1 MRKDG
6 ATVQAAKA
14 ESLPFGLN
22 PARDDHAERGLVEA
36 AQGGDQA
43 AFAELVRRYDRSV
56 LRIALRLLPSRE
68 DAQDAYQDAF
78 IKAYRKLDTF
88 RFQCRFHTWL
98 YRIATNVCLD
108 QLRRRRARPEFGVF
122 EAEHEAGRSPLQ
134 LAADSRPASSPDQ
147 MLGSGEISRRIKTAL
162 TTLSDRERLVFT
174 LRHHEGM
181 RLRQIGEACA
191 MSEESAKQCLFR
203 ATKKLRKELQ
213 DVRG

>member
-1 MRKDG
+1 M
-6 ATVQAAKA
+6 QAAKA
-14 ESLPFGLN
+14 ESLHFGLN
-22 PARDDHAERGLVEA
+22 PARDDLTERRLVEA
-36 AQGGDQA
+36 AQDGDQG

-78 IKAYRKLDTF
+78 IKAYRRLDTF

-108 QLRRRRARPEFGVF
+108 HLRRRKARPEFGVF
-122 EAEHEAGRSPLQ
+122 EADHETGRSPLQ
-134 LAADSRPASSPDQ
+134 LAADPRPSSAPDQ
-147 MLGSGEISRRIKTAL
+147 MLGGEEISRRIKVAL
-162 TTLSDRERLVFT
+162 ETLSDRERLVFT

-181 RLRQIGEACA
+181 RLRQIGEACS

>member
-1 MRKDG
+1 M
-6 ATVQAAKA
+6 QAAKA
-14 ESLPFGLN
+14 ESLHFGLN
-22 PARDDHAERGLVEA
+22 PARDDLTERRLVEA
-36 AQGGDQA
+36 AQDGDQG

-56 LRIALRLLPSRE
+56 LRIALRLLPSSE

-78 IKAYRKLDTF
+78 IKAYRRLDTF

-108 QLRRRRARPEFGVF
+108 HLRRRKARPEFGVF
-122 EAEHEAGRSPLQ
+122 EADHETGRSPLQ
-134 LAADSRPASSPDQ
+134 LAADPRPSSSPEQ
-147 MLGSGEISRRIKTAL
+147 MLGSEEISRRLKVAL
-162 TTLSDRERLVFT
+162 DTLSDRERLVFT

-181 RLRQIGEACA
+181 RLRQIGEACS

-203 ATKKLRKELQ
+203 ATKKLRKELR

>member
-1 MRKDG
+1 M
-6 ATVQAAKA
+6 QAAKA
-14 ESLPFGLN
+14 ESLHFGLS
-22 PARDDHAERGLVEA
+22 PARDDLTERRLVEA
-36 AQGGDQA
+36 AQDGDQG
-43 AFAELVRRYDRSV
+43 AFSELVRRYDRSV

-78 IKAYRKLDTF
+78 IKAYRRLDTF

-108 QLRRRRARPEFGVF
+108 HLRRRKARPEFGVF
-122 EAEHEAGRSPLQ
+122 EADHETGRSPLQ
-134 LAADSRPASSPDQ
+134 LAADPRPSSSPEQ
-147 MLGSGEISRRIKTAL
+147 MLGSDQISRRIELAL
-162 TTLSDRERLVFT
+162 DTLSDRERLVFT

-181 RLRQIGEACA
+181 RLRQIGETCS

>member
-1 MRKDG
+1 M
-6 ATVQAAKA
+6 QAAKA
-14 ESLPFGLN
+14 ESLHFGLS
-22 PARDDHAERGLVEA
+22 PARDDLAERRLVEA
-36 AQGGDQA
+36 AQDGDQG

-56 LRIALRLLPSRE
+56 LRIALRLLPSSE

-78 IKAYRKLDTF
+78 IKAYRRLDTF

-108 QLRRRRARPEFGVF
+108 HLRRRKARPEFGVF
-122 EAEHEAGRSPLQ
+122 EADHEAGRSPLQ
-134 LAADSRPASSPDQ
+134 LAADPRPSSSPEQ
-147 MLGSGEISRRIKTAL
+147 MVGSEEISRRLKVAL
-162 TTLSDRERLVFT
+162 DSLSERERLVFT

-181 RLRQIGEACA
+181 RLRQIGETCS

-203 ATKKLRKELQ
+203 ATKKLRKELR

>member
-1 MRKDG
+1 M
-6 ATVQAAKA
+6 QAAKA
-14 ESLPFGLN
+14 ESLHFGLS
-22 PARDDHAERGLVEA
+22 PARDDLTERRLVEA
-36 AQGGDQA
+36 AQDGDQG

-56 LRIALRLLPSRE
+56 LRIALRLLPSSE
-68 DAQDAYQDAF
+68 DAQDAYQEAF
-78 IKAYRKLDTF
+78 LKAYRKLDTF

-108 QLRRRRARPEFGVF
+108 HLRRRRARPEFGVF
-122 EAEHEAGRSPLQ
+122 ESDHDTGRSPLQ
-134 LAADSRPASSPDQ
+134 LAADPRPSSSPEQ
-147 MLGSGEISRRIKTAL
+147 MLGSAEISRRIKVAL
-162 TTLSDRERLVFT
+162 DTLSDRERLVFT

-181 RLRQIGEACA
+181 RLRQIGETCS

>member
-1 MRKDG
+1 M
-6 ATVQAAKA
+6 QAAKA
-14 ESLPFGLN
+14 ESLHFGLN
-22 PARDDHAERGLVEA
+22 PARDDLTERRLVEA
-36 AQGGDQA
+36 AQDGDQG

-56 LRIALRLLPSRE
+56 LRIALRLLPSSE

-78 IKAYRKLDTF
+78 IKAYRRLDTF

-108 QLRRRRARPEFGVF
+108 HLRRRKARPEFGVF
-122 EAEHEAGRSPLQ
+122 EADHETGRSPLQ
-134 LAADSRPASSPDQ
+134 LAADPRPTSSPEQ
-147 MLGSGEISRRIKTAL
+147 MLGSEEISRRIKVAL
-162 TTLSDRERLVFT
+162 DTLSDRERLVFT

-181 RLRQIGEACA
+181 RLRQIGEACS

>member
-1 MRKDG
+1 MRKDS
-6 ATVQAAKA
+6 AKVQAAKA
-14 ESLPFGLN
+14 ESLHFGLN
-22 PARDDHAERGLVEA
+22 PARDDLTERRLVEA
-36 AQGGDQA
+36 AQDGDQG

-56 LRIALRLLPSRE
+56 LRIALRLLPSSE

-78 IKAYRKLDTF
+78 IKAYRRLDTF

-108 QLRRRRARPEFGVF
+108 HLRRRKARPEFGVF
-122 EAEHEAGRSPLQ
+122 EADHETGRSPLQ
-134 LAADSRPASSPDQ
+134 LAADPRPTSSPEQ
-147 MLGSGEISRRIKTAL
+147 MLGSEEISRRIKVAL
-162 TTLSDRERLVFT
+162 DTLSDRERLVFT

-181 RLRQIGEACA
+181 RLRQIGEACS

>member
-1 MRKDG
+1 M
-6 ATVQAAKA
+6 QAAKA
-14 ESLPFGLN
+14 ESLHFGLS
-22 PARDDHAERGLVEA
+22 PARDDPTERRLVEA
-36 AQGGDQA
+36 AQDGDQG

-56 LRIALRLLPSRE
+56 LRIALRLLPSSE

-78 IKAYRKLDTF
+78 IKAYRRLDTF

-108 QLRRRRARPEFGVF
+108 HLRRRKSRPEFGVF
-122 EAEHEAGRSPLQ
+122 EADHETGRSPLQ
-134 LAADSRPASSPDQ
+134 LAADPRPSSSPEQ
-147 MLGSGEISRRIKTAL
+147 MLDSEEISRRIKVAL
-162 TTLSDRERLVFT
+162 ETLSDRERLVFT

-181 RLRQIGEACA
+181 RLRQIGETCS

-203 ATKKLRKELQ
+203 ATKKLRRELQ

>member
-1 MRKDG
+1 M
-6 ATVQAAKA
+6 QAAKA
-14 ESLPFGLN
+14 ESLHFGLSA
-22 PARDDHAERGLVEA
+22 ARDDLTERRLVEA
-36 AQGGDQA
+36 AQDGDQG
-43 AFAELVRRYDRSV
+43 AFSELVRRYDRSV
-56 LRIALRLLPSRE
+56 LRIALRLLPSSE

-78 IKAYRKLDTF
+78 IKAYRRLDTF

-108 QLRRRRARPEFGVF
+108 HLRRRKARPEFGVF
-122 EAEHEAGRSPLQ
+122 EADHETGRSPLQ
-134 LAADSRPASSPDQ
+134 LAADPRPSSSPEQ
-147 MLGSGEISRRIKTAL
+147 MLGSDEISRRIELAL
-162 TTLSDRERLVFT
+162 DTLSDRERLVFT

-181 RLRQIGEACA
+181 RLRQIGETCS

>member
-1 MRKDG
+1 M
-6 ATVQAAKA
+6 QAAKA
-14 ESLPFGLN
+14 ESLHFGLS
-22 PARDDHAERGLVEA
+22 PARDDLTERRLVEA
-36 AQGGDQA
+36 AQDGDQG

-56 LRIALRLLPSRE
+56 LRIALRLLPSSE

-78 IKAYRKLDTF
+78 IKAYRRLDTF

-108 QLRRRRARPEFGVF
+108 HLRRRKARPEFGVF
-122 EAEHEAGRSPLQ
+122 EVDHETGRSPLQ
-134 LAADSRPASSPDQ
+134 LAADPRPSSSPEQ
-147 MLGSGEISRRIKTAL
+147 MLGSEEISRRLKVAL
-162 TTLSDRERLVFT
+162 DTLSDRERLVFT

-181 RLRQIGEACA
+181 RLRQIGESCS

>member
-1 MRKDG
+1 M
-6 ATVQAAKA
+6 QAAKA
-14 ESLPFGLN
+14 ESLHFGLN
-22 PARDDHAERGLVEA
+22 PARDDLTERRLVEA
-36 AQGGDQA
+36 AQDGDQG

-56 LRIALRLLPSRE
+56 LRIALRLLPSSE
-68 DAQDAYQDAF
+68 DAKDAYQDAF
-78 IKAYRKLDTF
+78 IKAYRRLDTF

-108 QLRRRRARPEFGVF
+108 HLRRRKARPEFGVF
-122 EAEHEAGRSPLQ
+122 EADHETGRSPLQ
-134 LAADSRPASSPDQ
+134 LAADPRPSSSPEQ
-147 MLGSGEISRRIKTAL
+147 MLGSEEISRRINVAL
-162 TTLSDRERLVFT
+162 DTLSDRERLVFT

-181 RLRQIGEACA
+181 RLRQIGETCS

>member
-1 MRKDG
+1 MRKDS
-6 ATVQAAKA
+6 AKVQAAKA
-14 ESLPFGLN
+14 ESLHFGLS
-22 PARDDHAERGLVEA
+22 PARDDLTERRLVEA
-36 AQGGDQA
+36 AQDGDQG
-43 AFAELVRRYDRSV
+43 AFSELVRRYDRSV
-56 LRIALRLLPSRE
+56 LRIALRLLPSSE

-78 IKAYRKLDTF
+78 IKAYRRLDTF

-108 QLRRRRARPEFGVF
+108 HLRRRKARPEFGVF
-122 EAEHEAGRSPLQ
+122 EADHETGRSPLQ
-134 LAADSRPASSPDQ
+134 LAADPRPSSSPEQ
-147 MLGSGEISRRIKTAL
+147 MLGSDQISRRIKLAL
-162 TTLSDRERLVFT
+162 DTLSDRERLVFT

-181 RLRQIGEACA
+181 RLRQIGETCS